1 VIALRIVVLAIGAG
15 LGVFFPFIGVILR
28 ERGFDD
34 GAIGFTFAAGAVAFT
49 VAVPLWGHLADVL
62 LGRTRALAASAIGA
76 AFTVLLINAPVP
88 ALVIAACVIA
98 YYFFE
103 SAWQPLADA
112 LTVNAVADQSRD
124 YARIRLLSS
133 FSFAAVSIVAGQ
145 VFTETG
151 YEPVPLLFAMCAG
164 IVAASALLAPD
175 VERADLVA
183 EDGTAPGDRA
193 GSAARVDA
201 PPRRRAT
208 WSFGSS
214 GVAFRV
220 APRLGLLL
228 GGVALVHVGI
238 IGGFT
243 FLPLR
248 VESLGGTAGDVALL
262 AGLSAV
268 AEIPALLLAGRVAT
282 RIGLR
287 GMFVGSALLYAACLA
302 SWMVLDTPALLI
314 ATRVVTGVS
323 FAGLVVSVVLTIG
336 ELLPAA
342 LQGTGQALYQTIGF
356 GIASIAANAV
366 GGIVFGGYGHAPF
379 FALGAVL
386 AVAGAAVG
394 WLAVPG
400 RASPAP
406 GPAGSMAR

>member
-1 VIALRIVVLAIGAG
+1 VIALRIVVLAVGAG

-49 VAVPLWGHLADVL
+49 IAVPLWGHLADVL
-62 LGRTRALAASAIGA
+62 LGRTRALAASAVGA
-76 AFTVLLINAPVP
+76 GFMVLLINAPVP
-88 ALVIAACVIA
+88 ALAVAACVVG

-112 LTVNAVADQSRD
+112 LTVNAVADQGRD

-133 FSFAAVSIVAGQ
+133 FSFAAVSIAAGQ
-145 VFTETG
+145 LFNQTG
-151 YEPVPLLFAMCAG
+151 YGPAPLLFAVCAG
-164 IVAASALLAPD
+164 ILAASALLAPD
-175 VERADLVA
+175 VERADLATQQATEPVV
-183 EDGTAPGDRA
+183 RA
-193 GSAARVDA
+193 GSAARVAA
-201 PPRRRAT
+201 PRGRRPT
-208 WSFGSS
+208 WSFGST
-214 GVAFRV
+214 GVAFGV
-220 APRLGLLL
+220 APRLGLVL

-248 VESLGGTAGDVALL
+248 IESLGGTAGDVALL
-262 AGLSAV
+262 AGLSAA
-268 AEIPALLLAGRVAT
+268 AEIPAMLLAGRIAT

-336 ELLPAA
+336 ELLPAT

-356 GIASIAANAV
+356 GFASIAANAV
-366 GGIVFGGYGHAPF
+366 GGIVYGGFGHTPF

-394 WLAVPG
+394 WVAVPG
-400 RASPAP
+400 RASPVP
-406 GPAGSMAR
+406 GAAAVRVG